1 MSDNSTAGVAEGNR
15 EISNVP
21 TPASIPTVAGNDIS
35 KLMNPGT
42 QRRQSLAGFDED
54 YVDIVDYIVRCTHK
68 IWEEKRMGL
77 IYSHYN
83 HNSVVHG
90 SDGLSYG
97 REHVIASSIQTLA
110 AYPDRCAYADE
121 VVWTGND
128 REGFYTSHL
137 NMSVGRN
144 TGYSVYG
151 PPTNKVFKRRGIA
164 LCFVKENRI
173 IEEWVVRDDL
183 AMITGMGHDLDG
195 TVAKLARRDVGNAN
209 AVEVHG
215 EIDRVYGETTPE
227 IMPPKQAAGF
237 DVSDFVRRTMH
248 EMWNWRMFN
257 LIRDCYVPD
266 YLCHTMGGRELYGRA
281 EYGAL
286 VLGIAAAFPDAKFNI
301 DQLFWMGDDEK
312 GYRTSMRW
320 SILGT
325 HDGYGP
331 WGEPTGTR
339 VRMWGLTQHVIRDGK
354 FVEEWTLWN
363 ELALLKRLYLA
374 RIGALTKTGSTQ

>member
-15 EISNVP
+15 EIRNVP

-128 REGFYTSHL
+128 RDGFYTSHL

-151 PPTNKVFKRRGIA
+151 PPTNKVFKRHGIA

-183 AMITGMGHDLDG
+183 AMITGMGHDLDA
-195 TVAKLARRDVGNAN
+195 TVAKLARREWATRMRSRCTARSTGC
-209 AVEVHG
+209 
-215 EIDRVYGETTPE
+215 T
-227 IMPPKQAAGF
+227 
-237 DVSDFVRRTMH
+237 VRR
-248 EMWNWRMFN
+248 R
-257 LIRDCYVPD
+257 RKSCRPSRPP
-266 YLCHTMGGRELYGRA
+266 G
-281 EYGAL
+281 
-286 VLGIAAAFPDAKFNI
+286 
-301 DQLFWMGDDEK
+301 
-312 GYRTSMRW
+312 SM
-320 SILGT
+320 
-325 HDGYGP
+325 
-331 WGEPTGTR
+331 
-339 VRMWGLTQHVIRDGK
+339 
-354 FVEEWTLWN
+354 
-363 ELALLKRLYLA
+363 
-374 RIGALTKTGSTQ
+374 